1 MPTKKEVLAQRWLQK
16 TEEEKEQYRK
26 KNAERI
32 RLLRAKK
39 GEKKRSEMNPDEL
52 AKVRAK
58 DRYKKIQRRNKMTE
72 DQKDKVRAM
81 ARENAARRRKQSQ
94 ENVKNK
100 EDLNEKSKFQIKTD
114 LQKLEMKRMKQ
125 LKNNCRIQNKIE
137 TKRSKEE
144 KEEIQIEK
152 VEKMREKRKRMT
164 GNCKKLARIY
174 AKQGMREWRKYGF
187 LREYKQRKQRDS
199 LNPSL
204 WTMEPHPIS
213 EYFEKVKEVETKE
226 ERKEELRR
234 MNRIR
239 VERHRLK
246 VKRMLQEPVLIQNYG
261 EKGAYE
267 LLREKNIK
275 EFEILKKKSGLF

>member
-1 MPTKKEVLAQRWLQK
+1 MPTNKEVLAQRWNQK
-16 TEEEKEQYRK
+16 TEEEKEQIRK

-39 GEKKRSEMNPDEL
+39 GQKKRSEMNPDEL

-58 DRYKKIQRRNKMTE
+58 DRYKKIQRRKKMTE
-72 DQKDKVRAM
+72 DQKEKIRAM
-81 ARENAARRRKQSQ
+81 DRENAARRRKQNQ
-94 ENVKNK
+94 ENMKK
-100 EDLNEKSKFQIKTD
+100 EKDLNEEKKFQIKTD
-114 LQKLEMKRMKQ
+114 LKKLGIKRMKQ
-125 LKNNCRIQNKIE
+125 LRNNCRIQNKIE

-144 KEEIQIEK
+144 KEDIKTAK
-152 VEKMREKRKRMT
+152 VEKLREKRKRMT
-164 GNCKKLARIY
+164 DNGKILARIY
-174 AKQGMREWRKYGF
+174 ARQGMREHRKYGF

-199 LNPSL
+199 FNPSL
-204 WTMEPHPIS
+204 WTMEPHPLS
-213 EYFEKVKEVETKE
+213 EYFRKVKEVETKD

-246 VKRMLQEPVLIQNYG
+246 VKKMLQEPVFIEDYG

-275 EFEILKKKSGLF
+275 EFEILKEKSGLF

>member
-1 MPTKKEVLAQRWLQK
+1 
-16 TEEEKEQYRK
+16 
-26 KNAERI
+26 
-32 RLLRAKK
+32 
-39 GEKKRSEMNPDEL
+39 MNPDEL

-58 DRYKKIQRRNKMTE
+58 DRLKKIQRRKKMKE
-72 DQKDKVRAM
+72 DQKEKVKAID
-81 ARENAARRRKQSQ
+81 RENTARKRKQNQ
-94 ENVKNK
+94 ENAKNK
-100 EDLNEKSKFQIKTD
+100 KDVNEKKKIQIKTD
-114 LQKLEMKRMKQ
+114 LPKLGIKRMKQ
-125 LKNNCRIQNKIE
+125 LTNNCRIQKKIE

-144 KEEIQIEK
+144 KEDIQTEK
-152 VEKMREKRKRMT
+152 VEKMREKRMT
-164 GNCKKLARIY
+164 DSCKILAR
-174 AKQGMREWRKYGF
+174 QGMREHRKYGF
-187 LREYKQRKQRDS
+187 LREYKQRKRRD
-199 LNPSL
+199 LFNPSL

-213 EYFEKVKEVETKE
+213 EYFAKVKEVETQE

-246 VKRMLQEPVLIQNYG
+246 VKRMVQEPVFIENNG